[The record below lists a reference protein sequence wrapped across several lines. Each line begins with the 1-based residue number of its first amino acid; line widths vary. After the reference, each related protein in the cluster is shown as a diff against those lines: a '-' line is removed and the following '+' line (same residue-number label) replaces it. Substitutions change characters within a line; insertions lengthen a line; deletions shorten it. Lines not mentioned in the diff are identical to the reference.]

1 VSIVVDPANARLISY
16 DGGRGGEFIAHLLN
30 SHQECVNSY
39 AVSAPKNRYIMRFN
53 EEIEF
58 APTNNPQQVFV
69 FSHDL
74 EHKLIPGENVIRAY
88 NSPQYHLY
96 YFLLLCLKTRSQRFY
111 FGGPVW
117 SSFLTHQQSIE
128 LTQSMP
134 GREWYY
140 EHEAEAWLNNV
151 TADDLRTSIV
161 KFLEKH
167 GPGSFFSRKK
177 IKHKIIDLDQLYFGD
192 TAEEYARICNE
203 WKLTPIPTAVDTIR
217 KYHAKNIALAEQ
229 YLGHDV
235 NGLLNADES
244 IAFDLVFDAVDRRH
258 NDPED

>member
-1 VSIVVDPANARLISY
+1 MSIVVDPANARLISY

-30 SHQECVNSY
+30 SHQECVNSHV
-39 AVSAPKNRYIMRFN
+39 VSAPKNRYMMRFN

-74 EHKLIPGENVIRAY
+74 VHKLIPCENVIRAY

-111 FGGPVW
+111 FDGPNW
-117 SSFLTHQQSIE
+117 PSCLTRQQWIE

-134 GREWYY
+134 GRKWYY
-140 EHEAEAWLNNV
+140 EHEAEAWLTNV
-151 TADDLRTSIV
+151 IADDLRPSIV
-161 KFLEKH
+161 KFLEKY
-167 GPGSFFSRKK
+167 GPGSYIARED
-177 IKHKIIDLDQLYFGD
+177 IKYKMIDLDQLYFSN
-192 TAEEYARICNE
+192 TADEYARICNE
-203 WKLTPIPTAVDTIR
+203 WKLTPMPDAVDTIQ
-217 KYHAKNIALAEQ
+217 KYHAKNIAVAEQ
-229 YLGHDV
+229 YLGCSMSSF
-235 NGLLNADES
+235 LNANES
-244 IAFDLVFDAVDRRH
+244 IAVDLILDAVDRRH